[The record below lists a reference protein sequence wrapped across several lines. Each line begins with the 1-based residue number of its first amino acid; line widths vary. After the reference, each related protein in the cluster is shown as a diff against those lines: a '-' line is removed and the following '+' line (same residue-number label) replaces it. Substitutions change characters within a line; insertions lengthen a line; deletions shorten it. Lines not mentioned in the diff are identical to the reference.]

1 MERKLWEFFY
11 SLWICGRIILN
22 NALSRKNAFG
32 GNIIDKSV
40 GTFDYDGDLLVIQN
54 AD

>member
-1 MERKLWEFFY
+1 MERKLWELFLA
-11 SLWICGRIILN
+11 LWLYGRRILN

-40 GTFDYDGDLLVIQN
+40 GTFDYDGNLLEIQN